1 MKKGFSLVELS
12 VVLII
17 IGILIA
23 AVATSTKLIGNS
35 KLRKVMQEVE
45 SMKSGINTFYASFDA
60 YPGDFKRA
68 SAFFDNLP
76 EGLDEMPNGNGDN
89 FVEYNAENAYSWLH
103 LASAQ
108 VIDGAY
114 TGAMSGSGE
123 GATPRENSPGS
134 QYSPG
139 VCYNHIFNYDLTGS
153 TVDTTQNNIVVG
165 TQVTNNPCVAS
176 TFLPKDAE
184 FIDLK
189 LDDGNPVNGNVRSY
203 GGSNTNG
210 TSFSAECIVDD
221 QYNSVDLDQEC
232 IIGILF

>member
-68 SAFFDNLP
+68 SDFFDGVP
-76 EGLDEMPNGNGDN
+76 DGNGDN
-89 FVEYNAENAYSWLH
+89 FVEYNPENPYAWLH
-103 LASAQ
+103 LASAA
-108 VIDGAY
+108 VIDGSFS
-114 TGAMSGSGE
+114 GEMSGSGE

-139 VCYNHIFNYDLTGS
+139 VCYNYIYNADLTGS
-153 TVDTTQNNIVVG
+153 TVDTAQNNITVG
-165 TQVTNNPCVAS
+165 TSVTNKPCVAS
-176 TFLPKDAE
+176 TFIPKDAE
-184 FIDLK
+184 FIDAK
-189 LDDGNPVNGNVRSY
+189 LDDGNPVNGNIRAY
-203 GGSNTNG
+203 GGSNSNG
-210 TSFSAECIVDD
+210 TTYSAECIVDNA
-221 QYNSVDLDQEC
+221 YNNTDLDQEC
-232 IIGILF
+232 VIGILF